1 VEIPLNKDVICN
13 DVICGRSTRLIIN
26 PVNDQVTHLVVAEKD
41 FPNPE
46 RMVPVAEIAET
57 SHEWIKLRVDQ
68 AEFLRMEP
76 FIETDFIE
84 AGKINFV
91 LPLNEPYMYWPYS
104 IYEDVPVPLEHKHL
118 PVGEVA
124 IHRGTPV
131 IATDGKIGKV
141 DEFLVY
147 PTNDN
152 ISHLILR
159 EGHLWGQ
166 KDVMI
171 PVDAIEKITEDGVFL
186 KKSKQFVESLPAIPV
201 KRSWN

>member
-1 VEIPLNKDVICN
+1 MEIPLNKDVLC
-13 DVICGRSTRLIIN
+13 DGVICGRSTRLIVN

-57 SHEWIKLRVDQ
+57 SHEWIKLRLDQ
-68 AEFLRMEP
+68 TEFLKMQP
-76 FIETDFIE
+76 FMETDFIT
-84 AGKINFV
+84 ADKNNV
-91 LPLNEPYMYWPYS
+91 VVPLSEPYMYWPYS
-104 IYEDVPVPLEHKHL
+104 IYEAMPVLLEHANL

-124 IHRGTPV
+124 MHRGTPV

-141 DEFLVY
+141 DEFLVNPEKDY
-147 PTNDN
+147 

-171 PVDAIEKITEDGVFL
+171 PVAEIEKITEDGVYL
-186 KKSKQFVESLPAIPV
+186 KRANDMSNPCLLF
-201 KRSWN
+201 R